1 MDRLL
6 KPVHH
11 RIWSNPERCV
21 QKLLRFS
28 EEHAA
33 LARQHGG
40 DKLGPLIEDFV
51 CATRWTERVGQA
63 TDARR

>member
-1 MDRLL
+1 MLATDRKSSFFSMDRLL

-40 DKLGPLIEDFV
+40 DKLG
-51 CATRWTERVGQA
+51 R
-63 TDARR
+63 